1 VIVSTVAHGCIC
13 SKSTAKPPL
22 QVAVTDRTIPA
33 SRPQTLLPWYPAIAA
48 IFGMFVPAKVHGD
61 KAPTLNLY
69 PARAWVKLDLHETA
83 SCLLQPRGE

>member
-1 VIVSTVAHGCIC
+1 M
-13 SKSTAKPPL
+13 
-22 QVAVTDRTIPA
+22 
-33 SRPQTLLPWYPAIAA
+33 PWYPAIAA
-48 IFGMFVPAKVHGD
+48 IFGMFVPAKVQGD